1 MRFFRDAALLRRAL
15 GAAIVFALAGLWAKD
30 WRDDITSVGSYAT
43 DTLNAASNLMT
54 TFLALAIVAMIYVAM
69 CLMLTPRT
77 GTISVSS
84 QDQR

>member
-15 GAAIVFALAGLWAKD
+15 GAAIVFGLAGLWARD
-30 WRDDITSVGSYAT
+30 WREDLTSSGSYAT
-43 DTLNAASNLMT
+43 DTLNAASNLMY
-54 TFLALAIVAMIYVAM
+54 TFLGLAIVAMIYVAM

-77 GTISVSS
+77 RTKPVPS

>member
-30 WRDDITSVGSYAT
+30 WREDIASGGSYAT
-43 DTLNAASNLMT
+43 DTLNAASNLMY
-54 TFLALAIVAMIYVAM
+54 TFLALAIVAMIYVAV

-77 GTISVSS
+77 GTKPVSA

>member
-15 GAAIVFALAGLWAKD
+15 GAAIVFALAGLWARD
-30 WRDDITSVGSYAT
+30 WREDMTSRGTYAT
-43 DTLNAASNLMT
+43 DTLNAASKLMY
-54 TFLALAIVAMIYVAM
+54 TFLALAIVAMIYVAL

-77 GTISVSS
+77 GTKPVPS